1 MAVDIRTALIE
12 RVCDIAREAGNVIR
26 SVSRETAD
34 VREKSDGSPV
44 TRADMAAHEVIMGGL
59 TALDTGYPVLSEEG
73 DPQAAAALLG
83 SDAVFWLVDPLDGT
97 KEFLKENGEYTVNIA
112 LVDRTRPVLGVVYA
126 PVPGLLYYAAEGLC
140 SWRIDGSGQ
149 PVRLHGG
156 GTDNPVVAVVSRSH
170 PSPETDA
177 YLARFAVT
185 RRIARGSSLKLCVCA
200 EGGADIYPR
209 LAPTSLWDTAAG
221 AVVARE
227 AGCRV
232 VDTNGDDLV
241 YNPARGV
248 LQESFVVYAP
258 ETVTLPV

>member
-1 MAVDIRTALIE
+1 MAVDIQSALVE
-12 RVCDIAREAGNVIR
+12 RVCDIARKAGDAIR
-26 SVSRETAD
+26 AVSLESAD
-34 VREKSDGSPV
+34 VRAKGDGSPV
-44 TRADMAAHEVIMGGL
+44 TRADMAAHDVIMREL
-59 TALDTGYPVLSEEG
+59 TALETGYPVLSEEG
-73 DPQAAAALLG
+73 DPAAAAARLG
-83 SDAVFWLVDPLDGT
+83 SDNIFWLVDQLDGT

-112 LVDRTRPVLGVVYA
+112 LVDRTRPVIGVVYA
-126 PVPGLLYYAAEGLC
+126 PVPNLLYYAAEGFG

-185 RRIARGSSLKLCVCA
+185 RRIERGSSLKLCVCA

-232 VDTNGDDLV
+232 VDTNGADLA
-241 YNPARGV
+241 YDPARGV
-248 LQESFVVYAP
+248 LQTSFVIYAP
-258 ETVTLPV
+258 ETVTLPL